1 MLPTRDGS
9 NAAATHAE
17 VARERIEAEL
27 VAAREAAERANQA
40 KSRFLT
46 TASHDL
52 RQPLQ
57 ALSLLNG
64 ALARMA
70 LDSLATEIVAQQA
83 AAIDTMS
90 QLVSALLDISKLESG
105 AVAPEMVD
113 FGMAAMLQDLRRE
126 FASLAS
132 TKGLQL
138 RLEPTAVAVRSDP
151 ALLAQILRNLISNAI
166 KYTHQ
171 GKVSVR
177 CVQDADE
184 VSIEV
189 ADTGVGMAPEQLP
202 HIYEEFFR
210 IRSGPSA
217 AGEGYGLGLSI
228 VRRLV
233 DLLDLGLEVASEL
246 GSGTLFRLRL
256 QAGELRNPAA
266 GATSDIR
273 RSEPGAR
280 RRLLLVEDDAAVR
293 QATRMLLAAEG
304 FTVTCAASYE
314 EALQRLRESSGFD
327 LLVSDYH
334 LGSDATGAHVI
345 AALRAQLG
353 QESPAILLTGDT
365 SPAVK
370 GIQLDSNL
378 RLASKPVQAERLLTL
393 VSELLG
399 PSRG

>member
-1 MLPTRDGS
+1 
-9 NAAATHAE
+9 
-17 VARERIEAEL
+17 
-27 VAAREAAERANQA
+27 
-40 KSRFLT
+40 
-46 TASHDL
+46 
-52 RQPLQ
+52 LQ

-64 ALARMA
+64 ALTRMA
-70 LDSLATEIVAQQA
+70 LDPLATEIVMQQG

-105 AVAPEMVD
+105 AVAPQMAD
-113 FGMAAMLQDLRRE
+113 FEMAAMLQDLRRE

-138 RLEPTAVAVRSDP
+138 RVESTTAFVRSDP

-171 GKVSVR
+171 GKVTVR
-177 CVQDADE
+177 CMREADE

-189 ADTGVGMAPEQLP
+189 ADTGVGIAPEQLP
-202 HIYEEFFR
+202 HIYQEFFR
-210 IRSGPSA
+210 IRSGPSQ

-228 VRRLV
+228 VRRLI

-246 GSGTLFRLRL
+246 GTGTLFRLRL
-256 QAGELRNPAA
+256 HASAA
-266 GATSDIR
+266 GLQTPGVRTSSAMK
-273 RSEPGAR
+273 RSEPAAR

-293 QATRMLLAAEG
+293 HATRMLLAAEG
-304 FTVTCAASYE
+304 FTVTCAASYA
-314 EALQRLRESSGFD
+314 EALQRTRESSGFD

-334 LGSDATGAHVI
+334 LGTGETGADVI
-345 AALRAQLG
+345 AALRGQLG
-353 QESPAILLTGDT
+353 QELPAILLTGDT

-370 GIQLDSNL
+370 GIQLDSKL
-378 RLASKPVQAERLLTL
+378 RLASKPVQAERLLVM

-399 PSRG
+399 GSAG